1 MIPELGHL
9 ALIIALLLAVCLAV
23 LPLWG
28 SWRNQAALMSMA
40 PSLAVGMCL
49 FTMLAFA
56 ALAQAFVSDDFSVIL
71 VAAHSN
77 SLLPGA
83 YKFSAVW
90 GNHEGSLLLWVLVLS
105 LWTVA
110 VAWFSRQLPL
120 PVLARVLS
128 VMGCI
133 AVGFLLFSL
142 FTSNPFLR
150 SLPSIPG
157 DGSDL
162 NPLLQDIGLIIHP
175 PLLYMG
181 YVGFSVAFAFAI
193 AALLGGRLDASWA
206 RWSRPWTNAAW
217 AFLSLGIMLGSWWA
231 YYELG
236 WGGWW
241 FWDPVE
247 NASFMP
253 WLAGT
258 ALVHSLAVTE
268 KRGLFKSWTLLLAI
282 LTFSLSLLGT
292 FLVRSGVL
300 TSVHAFATDPA
311 RGAYI
316 LLFLSLVVGG
326 SLTLYALR
334 APALQS
340 RIQFRGWS
348 REGLLLLN
356 NLVFLV
362 ATLTV
367 LFGTLFPLLMDAL
380 GQGKYSVGPPYFN
393 TVFLPLMAV
402 AIAVMG
408 LGPASRWKRDSAS
421 RWRRELLL
429 PLVAA
434 LVLGVLFPSLYH
446 DSFNVAATAAV
457 VLSSW
462 LVLGLVKDLLARSRS
477 VRGFG
482 AGLRRQPLG
491 YYGMVTAHL
500 GFAAA
505 VLGVVLTTQY
515 SQEKD
520 LKMSPGEDYELAG
533 YRFQFDELAQVQGPN
548 YLAEEGRFSVHR
560 PGRAALQLS
569 PQKRRYLAS
578 GQIMTE
584 AAIDAGLWRD
594 IFIAMGEPIG
604 EQAWAVRLH
613 YKPFVRWIWGGAV
626 LIALGGFLGVADSR
640 YRQPSRRE
648 AVAPATVKHGA
659 R

>member
-28 SWRNQAALMSMA
+28 SWCNQAALMSMA
-40 PSLAVGMCL
+40 PSLAVGLCL

-56 ALAQAFVSDDFSVIL
+56 ALVQAFVSDDFSVIL

-110 VAWFSRQLPL
+110 VACFSRQLPL

-268 KRGLFKSWTLLLAI
+268 KRGLFKSWTVLLAI

-340 RIQFRGWS
+340 RIRFSGWS

-362 ATLTV
+362 VTLTV

-393 TVFLPLMAV
+393 TVFVPLMAV

-408 LGPASRWKRDSAS
+408 LGPNSRWKRDSAS
-421 RWRRELLL
+421 RWLRELLL

-434 LVLGVLFPSLYH
+434 LLLGALFPSLYH
-446 DSFNVAATAAV
+446 GRFNVAATVAV

-462 LVLGLVKDLLARSRS
+462 LVLGLVKDLLVRSRG

-491 YYGMVTAHL
+491 YYGMVSAHL
-500 GFAAA
+500 GIAVA
-505 VLGVVLTTQY
+505 VLGVALTTQY

-520 LKMSPGEDYELAG
+520 LKMSPGEYYELAG
-533 YRFQFDELAQVQGPN
+533 YRFQFDELVQVQGPN

-578 GQIMTE
+578 GQVMTE

-594 IFIAMGEPIG
+594 LFIAMGEPIG
-604 EQAWAVRLH
+604 ERAWAVRLH
-613 YKPFVRWIWGGAV
+613 YKPFVRWIWGGAI

-640 YRQPSRRE
+640 YRQSSRRE
-648 AVAPATVKHGA
+648 AVAPAAVEHGA
-659 R
+659 G

>member
-9 ALIIALLLAVCLAV
+9 ALIIALCLALCLAM

-28 SWRNQAALMSMA
+28 SWRNHYRAMSMA
-40 PSLAVGMCL
+40 PSLALGMCV
-49 FTMLAFA
+49 FTALSFTALALAF
-56 ALAQAFVSDDFSVIL
+56 VGDDFSVAL
-71 VAAHSN
+71 VANHSN
-77 SLLPGA
+77 RLLPA
-83 YKFSAVW
+83 AFKFSAVW

-105 LWTVA
+105 LWTSA
-110 VAWFSRQLPL
+110 VALFSTQLPL

-128 VMGCI
+128 VLGFI

-150 SLPSIPG
+150 TLPAIPT

-162 NPLLQDIGLIIHP
+162 NPLLQDIGLVIHP
-175 PLLYMG
+175 PVLYMG

-193 AALLGGRLDASWA
+193 AALIGGRLDASWA
-206 RWSRPWTNAAW
+206 RWSRPWTNTAW

-300 TSVHAFATDPA
+300 TSVHSFASDPA
-311 RGAYI
+311 RGVYI
-316 LLFLSLVVGG
+316 LLFLALVVGG

-334 APALQS
+334 APALRS
-340 RIQFRGWS
+340 RISFAAWS
-348 REGLLLLN
+348 RESLVLFN

-393 TVFLPLMAV
+393 AVFLPLMAV
-402 AIAVMG
+402 AIPMMG
-408 LGPASRWKRDSAS
+408 LAPFSRWKQDSEK

-434 LVLGVLFPSLYH
+434 LVAGALFPSLYRG
-446 DSFNVAATAAV
+446 SFNPAATLAM

-462 LVLGLVKDLLARSRS
+462 LLLSMLKDFLVRTRNA
-477 VRGFG
+477 RGFII
-482 AGLRRQPLG
+482 GLRRQPLG
-491 YYGMVTAHL
+491 YYAMMCAHL
-500 GFAAA
+500 GFAVC
-505 VLGVVLTTQY
+505 VLGVVLTSQY
-515 SQEKD
+515 AVEKD
-520 LKMSPGEDYELAG
+520 LKMSPGEQFELAG
-533 YRFQFDELAQVQGPN
+533 YRFQFDEFTVLQGPN
-548 YLAEEGRFSVHR
+548 YVAEEGRFSVHR
-560 PGRAALQLS
+560 EGRAPLKLS

-578 GQIMTE
+578 GQTMTE
-584 AAIDAGLWRD
+584 AAIDAGIFRD
-594 IFIAMGEPIG
+594 IFIALGEPIG

-613 YKPFVRWIWGGAV
+613 YKPFIRWIWGGAI
-626 LIALGGFLGVADSR
+626 LIAFGGFLSVGDRR
-640 YRQPSRRE
+640 YRR
-648 AVAPATVKHGA
+648 AVRQGAPAGVLVEHGPA
-659 R
+659 